1 MKYLEVKE
9 FIESLPEN
17 PLVEYSVAAMVD
29 VENLSAEPSIYSLDV
44 EADFSPDENGPYSRC
59 FLEISKED
67 DKCDYR
73 TYTRFS
79 FEPSDWERE
88 ELANKVFGMM
98 KEFVCKQMMRDS
110 ND

>member
-9 FIESLPEN
+9 FIESLPDN

-44 EADFSPDENGPYSRC
+44 GADFSPDENGPYSRC
-59 FLEISKED
+59 FLEVSEED

-73 TYTRFS
+73 TYTCFS
-79 FEPSDWERE
+79 FKPSDEERE
-88 ELANKVFGMM
+88 ELANKVFRMM
-98 KEFVCKQMMRDS
+98 KEFVCKQMTRE
-110 ND
+110 